1 MFRRLFEIDKPKLG
15 RWSLKSCNEIST
27 SINSVYQNRDLRRLQ
42 STRIIQKMLPCM
54 KPPIRIDCAV
64 RHRRCSGC
72 PYNKFFRPQ
81 ETTKIQIKEKSN
93 KKVCTTSTPMAVAS
107 ETPDAV
113 DGV

>member
-81 ETTKIQIKEKSN
+81 PSIKEKGN
-93 KKVCTTSTPMAVAS
+93 KKVCTKSTQTGVAS
-107 ETPDAV
+107 ETQELV
-113 DGV
+113 DGEP